1 MKTTVKHLPKSQV
14 ELTVQTDEKD
24 LASAEEK
31 VLKQASRHINVPG
44 FRPGKAPP
52 NFVREKLKKDFI
64 SKETYEQLTNDVFTK
79 AVVKENLK
87 PISEPEIKIENK
99 DALPKF
105 KFIFAILPKVKL
117 GDYKKAI
124 RELKSGKKIE
134 TAKKKK
140 KQAERLAK
148 LGKQTPKEQN
158 ENLEERILET
168 LLQTVELEV
177 PEILI
182 ENEVEGRMLP
192 EQEAQIKRL
201 GLTLENYLKLKQ
213 GKSLSKY
220 KEELRQEAERIIK
233 LRLIL
238 QEIAVEEQLKTIGSV
253 ITSLKQIAI

>member
-14 ELTVQTDEKD
+14 ELIVQTDEKD
-24 LASAEEK
+24 LTSAEEK
-31 VLKQASRHINVPG
+31 ILQRAGKYVNIPG
-44 FRPGKAPP
+44 FRPGKAPSS
-52 NFVREKLKKDFI
+52 FVREKLKKDFV
-64 SKETYEQLTNDVFTK
+64 SKETLEQLTNDVFTR
-79 AVVKENLK
+79 AVAKENLK
-87 PISEPEIKIENK
+87 PIGTPAIETENK
-99 DALPKF
+99 NALPKF
-105 KFIFAILPKVKL
+105 KFVFAILPKVKL

-134 TAKKKK
+134 TAKEKK
-140 KQAERLAK
+140 KQVERLAK
-148 LGKQTPKEQN
+148 LGKQTPKEQD

-168 LLQTVELEV
+168 LLQVAEVEI

-182 ENEVEGRMLP
+182 ENEVEGRILP

-201 GLTLENYLKLKQ
+201 GLTLENYLKAKQ

-238 QEIAVEEQLKTIGSV
+238 QEIAAQEQLKTIESV
-253 ITSLKQIAI
+253 IDNLKQIAI